1 MKKNEM
7 RREETRRV
15 EGERR
20 PDQMQ
25 SPKRAKFWELVDKKL
40 LLQLV
45 VFARCGNFGANQHK
59 LVNIYSFW
67 LQLQAPQR

>member
-1 MKKNEM
+1 MRDNEM

-20 PDQMQ
+20 PDQIQ
-25 SPKRAKFWELVDKKL
+25 EGSRGLKFWELVDKKL
-40 LLQLV
+40 LLQMG

-59 LVNIYSFW
+59 VVNTASFGI
-67 LQLQAPQR
+67 